1 MILDSTAICSVL
13 RSTMSRY
20 SSTYVS
26 SIVMF
31 LNFGII
37 SCFRIINEKE
47 GLVGFAEL
55 GGGAGG
61 ISTGPSLEMF
71 RNFIVGGI
79 EIEFWFKME
88 STSLGELVLDLRK
101 AVILFMFLNCFAIL
115 L

>member
-1 MILDSTAICSVL
+1 
-13 RSTMSRY
+13 MSRY

-47 GLVGFAEL
+47 GLVGVVDL

-71 RNFIVGGI
+71 SNFIVGGI

-101 AVILFMFLNCFAIL
+101 AVILFMFLD
-115 L
+115 